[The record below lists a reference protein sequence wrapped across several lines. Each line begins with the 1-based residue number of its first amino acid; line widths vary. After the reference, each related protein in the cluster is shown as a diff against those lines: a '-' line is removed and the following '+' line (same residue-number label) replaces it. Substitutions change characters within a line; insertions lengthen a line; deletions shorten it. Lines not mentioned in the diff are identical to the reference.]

1 MRAKEQLKQTL
12 NDLKNG
18 AVEAELNTSSSCNA
32 GDRQTQHTTP
42 RILSTVCTP
51 RQLHVHAILHI
62 FVISSSD
69 IPYSNLTG

>member
-42 RILSTVCTP
+42 RILSTVCTVCTLW
-51 RQLHVHAILHI
+51 QLHVHEILHI
-62 FVISSSD
+62 FVMS
-69 IPYSNLTG
+69 